1 MTRLGPQDPGRQPA
15 IVGVRQPPARTL
27 SNLAAARALRSL
39 EVLVFH
45 AASAPGLAATMG
57 IHDRTARRLLYSLR
71 DEGYVRSAHGSHRQ
85 RHTYSPSTRLLALAG
100 QLAARMPLVT
110 HGTQAV
116 HQLNQATGLDAYPV
130 VPSYGDVIV
139 LAAAGGQSP
148 ALWSLLP
155 ATRSAGG
162 SVLLAYRQS
171 WRDTQRP
178 DDDHTV
184 ILYPEA
190 RAAEVRRDG
199 YAVDAQ
205 GSMTSL
211 AVPVPMD
218 PAPLAALV
226 LSSPTPVLDDD
237 GREGVLAV
245 LRNTAQ
251 RLSDALTSTAARR
264 A

>member
-1 MTRLGPQDPGRQPA
+1 MTRLGPQDPRRQPA
-15 IVGVRQPPARTL
+15 IVGVRQLPARTL
-27 SNLAAARALRSL
+27 SNLAAARALRSF

-71 DEGYVRSAHGSHRQ
+71 DEGYVQAGHGAYRQ
-85 RHTYSPSTRLLALAG
+85 RHTYSPTPRLLALAG
-100 QLAARMPLVT
+100 QLAVRMPLVT
-110 HGTQAV
+110 LGTRAV
-116 HQLNQATGLDAYPV
+116 HQLNQATGLNAYLV
-130 VPSYGDVIV
+130 APSYGDVIV
-139 LAAAGGQSP
+139 LATAGRQAP

-155 ATRSAGG
+155 ATHSAGG

-171 WRDTQRP
+171 WRDAQRP
-178 DDDHTV
+178 DEDHRV
-184 ILYPEA
+184 VLDPEA

-205 GSMTSL
+205 GGMTSL

-226 LSSPTPVLDDD
+226 LSSTMPVLDDD
-237 GREGVLAV
+237 GREGFLAV
-245 LRNTAQ
+245 LRNAAQ
-251 RLSDALTSTAARR
+251 RLSDVLESTAARR